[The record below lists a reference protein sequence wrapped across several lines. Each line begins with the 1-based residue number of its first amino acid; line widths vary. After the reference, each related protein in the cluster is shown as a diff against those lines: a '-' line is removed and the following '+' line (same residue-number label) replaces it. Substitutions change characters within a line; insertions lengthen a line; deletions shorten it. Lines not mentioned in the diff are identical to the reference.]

1 VIRTDSYRSMQSAEL
16 EKIKLVAQGITD
28 VKERI
33 HHLTRSAWEIRRSY
47 PKETLRLSL
56 EARTLAEN
64 HHFREGIAYSYRNTG
79 TAYYIL
85 SQYDQALADLEK
97 ALALFT
103 EAKDTHAVG
112 TTLRNIGNVYHAMQL
127 SDESIEAYEKA
138 LAITRAEKDKQGM
151 SYNLGNIGYVYLLLK
166 QFVKAK
172 TYLLEAK
179 EILEEIKDALGLSDL
194 LNNLGKVLA
203 AEGELKQAEEN
214 TKRSL
219 ELATSINHLRGIA
232 GAHLS
237 LGQLF
242 LKREKIEDAI
252 TELQKALSLSEEVG
266 EVPVIT
272 EVLQALSQAHE
283 AKGDYDGAL
292 KYFKGYEQK
301 KALLHE
307 TGNKVLKETF
317 KLKSEIERSNLEKEF
332 YKRENIELETARHEI
347 EEKNKD
353 LERLSI
359 VARETENPILI
370 LDADGT
376 IDWVNASFER
386 LNGCS
391 LQEFKAKY
399 GNTIQQAS
407 NNSGIGDILR
417 KCAETRKP
425 IRYESPNLLDDGKI
439 VWEATTLT
447 PIFNAKGVLTKFIII
462 DDDVTERKQS
472 EEIIKQKNKDITDS
486 ILYARQLQEA
496 ILPPQDALSKIFTE
510 SFIFFKPKDIVS
522 GDFCWFNSTKEVA
535 LVAVAD
541 CTGHGVPGAF
551 MSVIGNE
558 MLNASVK
565 DPTIHSPSATL
576 VFLDKKIKEVF
587 TKGGQHNQTAD
598 GMDLGMA
605 VWHFKDNLIQFAG
618 AKRPLVH
625 IRNKK
630 VIELAGD
637 RLSIGGKVEERE
649 KVFNDK
655 LFYAEAGDLIYL
667 FSDGY
672 ADQFGGPKGKKF
684 MHKNFVKLLCEIS
697 ERPMPEQQRELEKR
711 FEAWRGELEQVDD
724 ISVIGIR
731 IVTR

>member
-1 VIRTDSYRSMQSAEL
+1 MQSVEL
-16 EKIKLVAQGITD
+16 EKINQVAKGIED
-28 VKERI
+28 PHERI
-33 HHLTRSAWEIRRSY
+33 RHLTRSAWDIRRSY
-47 PKETLRLSL
+47 PKDALRLSL
-56 EARTLAEN
+56 EARALAESLD
-64 HHFREGIAYSYRNTG
+64 FQEGIAYSFRNTG

-85 SQYDQALADLEK
+85 SQYNPALADLEK
-97 ALALFT
+97 AQALFT
-103 EAKDTHAVG
+103 EMKDMHAIG
-112 TTLRNIGNVYHAMQL
+112 STLRNIGNVYHAMNLHQPA
-127 SDESIEAYEKA
+127 IEAYEKA
-138 LAITRAEKDKQGM
+138 LAITRSENDLQGI
-151 SYNLGNIGYVYLLLK
+151 SYNLGNLGYAYQTQK
-166 QFVKAK
+166 QYARAK
-172 TYLLEAK
+172 EYLLEGK
-179 EILEEIKDALGLSDL
+179 KILEEIDDALGLSDL
-194 LNNLGKVLA
+194 LNNLGKVLL
-203 AEGELKQAEEN
+203 AEGDVATGKRHIEQA
-214 TKRSL
+214 
-219 ELATSINHLRGIA
+219 LARAQSINHLRGIA
-232 GAHLS
+232 GTRLS
-237 LGQLF
+237 LGQFYL
-242 LKREKIEDAI
+242 
-252 TELQKALSLSEEVG
+252 LQKEGALAIAELKQALEVATEVG
-266 EVPVIT
+266 ELTVIV
-272 EVLQALSQAHE
+272 EILLRLSEAYEANGDLKMAL
-283 AKGDYDGAL
+283 D
-292 KYFKGYEQK
+292 YFKLYELKKTEIQK
-301 KALLHE
+301 SE
-307 TGNKVLKETF
+307 RQVLIDTF
-317 KLKSEIERSNLEKEF
+317 ALKSEMERSNLEKEF
-332 YKRENIELETARHEI
+332 YKRENDELERAQKEI

-386 LNGCS
+386 LNGCT
-391 LQEFKAKY
+391 LKEFKAKY

-407 NNSGIGDILR
+407 NNAGINDILK

-425 IRYESPNLLDDGKI
+425 LRYESPNLMDDGRV

-447 PIFNAKGVLTKFIII
+447 PIFNAAGQLIKFIII
-462 DDDVTERKQS
+462 DDDVTERKQN

-496 ILPPQDALSKIFTE
+496 ILPPLGSLTKIFPE

-522 GDFCWFNSTKEVA
+522 GDFCWFNATKEVS

-598 GMDLGMA
+598 GMDIGMA
-605 VWHFKDNLIQFAG
+605 VWHYKDNLIQFAG
-618 AKRPLVH
+618 AKRPLLH

-637 RLSIGGKVEERE
+637 RLSIGGKVEEQE

-655 LFYAEAGDLIYL
+655 LFYAEPGDLIYL

-672 ADQFGGPKGKKF
+672 SDQFGGPRGKKF

-697 ERPMPEQQRELEKR
+697 DKPMPEQQKELERR
-711 FEAWRGELEQVDD
+711 FEAWRGDLEQVDD
-724 ISVIGIR
+724 VSVIGIK
-731 IVTR
+731 IKDKNYE